1 MKAKDANMR
10 FLFGSVL
17 FFFMLLMMIVL
28 FSYFTLQ
35 QSLTADTPVSKERYA
50 ISFSKQFDGTCYDL
64 YLNDSL
70 IYVGS
75 PVSAD
80 TVIRASGKVADNAL
94 LLVEKS
100 TDIVTV
106 LEVKPHG
113 KVVICYGKN
122 GEVTLSDAGK

>member
-1 MKAKDANMR
+1 MR

-17 FFFMLLMMIVL
+17 FFFMLLMVIVL

-35 QSLTADTPVSKERYA
+35 QSLTTDTPAARERYA
-50 ISFSKQFDGTCYDL
+50 ISFAEQFEGTRYDL

-70 IYVGS
+70 IYVGD
-75 PVSAD
+75 PVDAD
-80 TVIRASGKVADNAL
+80 TVIRASGKVTENAL

-106 LEVKPHG
+106 LEVEPRG
-113 KVVICYGKN
+113 KVLICYGKN
-122 GEVTLSDAGK
+122 GEVALSYVRK